1 MKTPVRTGHR
11 LGSERISF
19 RFDGKTYQA
28 YAGDT
33 AASALLAAG
42 TRLFG
47 RSVKYHRPRGLL
59 SAGFEEP
66 NALLTNNPGEFCISN
81 LPAPCLT
88 LKQDMQIV
96 SQNRWP
102 SLHYDL
108 AAVFGVFGGLFS
120 AGFYYRTFMWPKW
133 HVYEGI
139 IRRLAGLGATASG
152 SKLEPP
158 GVEHIDCDVLITG
171 AGPAGLVAALA
182 AARGGARTVI
192 CEREPVP
199 GGELEF
205 EDAVIDG
212 HSSHDWIRATTE
224 ELQAHSVRILTET
237 AVVGSS
243 GQMVVAHREPGGLA
257 DKAVVYRIHSGAF
270 VAATGAIEQPIAFV
284 DNDLPGVMLLGAAE
298 RYLARY
304 GVCVG
309 QNVVL
314 FGCHDRLYT
323 SAQRLIR
330 GGMSVVA
337 IVDTRLV
344 CDAPERTSLEQ
355 GGVACLGGHA
365 VVAALG
371 GRSLNGVRIAA
382 LDTAG
387 VTKDIA
393 CDSLL
398 VSAGW
403 TPDYYAALHSASG
416 PISGLATATE
426 TWSTAAGAAN
436 GLWELEEVIA
446 DGRKAGIAAASRAGV
461 EADDSSPLASHS
473 STIDITGG
481 DPQPEVEPFWRSP
494 TNRKGEKRQFVD
506 LQNDVTVADLR
517 QSLEQGFCDIEHV
530 KRFTALGFGTEQGR
544 TGAVMGAAILAELS
558 GKNDKVITTSRR
570 RPPFKPATLGVIAAH
585 RQGLSLR
592 PERRT
597 ALHALHLEQGGVM
610 EDTGRWQ
617 RPRYYSTNGSDA
629 VAAGLAE
636 AARVRASGGIL
647 DGSTLGKIEV
657 AGPGAAAFLDH
668 IYLTRASTIKPGR
681 SKYMVMLREDGMA
694 LDDGVVMRL
703 EPERFLATVG
713 SGHAGHVL
721 SHLEFH
727 RDLEKQH
734 PRYSGVVIA
743 DATEAWS
750 VIVVAGPRS
759 REVLCQVLGSVW
771 QDDLQPLAHMGF
783 IAGQWQNHGLR
794 VLRASFS
801 GELAYE
807 LHCQAAI
814 AGPLWQALSD
824 ADMLPYGLEAL
835 EVLRVEK
842 GYLTSAELNGQTTP
856 QDLGMGRMV
865 GQGNPC
871 VGRALLDRPGLH
883 SPQHPCL
890 VGLRASQPGQ
900 EFLTGAQVTTTTEPN
915 ISCGHVTS
923 ATFSP
928 ALGEWIALALVAR
941 QHSEEGTPL
950 LARDPLRGGDTA
962 VKTVSPV
969 HFDPLGERMKA

>member
-11 LGSERISF
+11 LGDEKISF
-19 RFDGKTYQA
+19 RFDGKTYQG

-59 SAGFEEP
+59 SAGIEEP
-66 NALLTNNPGEFCISN
+66 NALLINNPGEFCISN

-88 LKQDMQIV
+88 LQQDMQIV

-102 SLHYDL
+102 SLRYDL
-108 AAVFGVFGGLFS
+108 ASVFGVVGGLFS
-120 AGFYYRTFMWPKW
+120 AGFYYRTFMWPNW
-133 HVYEGI
+133 HAYEGI
-139 IRRLAGLGATASG
+139 IRRLAGLGATASA
-152 SKLEPP
+152 STLEPP
-158 GVEHIDCDVLITG
+158 RVEHIDCDVLITG
-171 AGPAGLVAALA
+171 AGPAGLAAALA

-192 CEREPVP
+192 CEREPAP

-205 EDAVIDG
+205 EEAIIDG
-212 HSSHDWIRATTE
+212 QTSLGWVRTTLE
-224 ELQAHSVRILTET
+224 ELHARSVRILTET

-243 GQMVVAHREPGGLA
+243 GQLVIAHREPGGLA

-284 DNDLPGVMLLGAAE
+284 DNDLPGVMLLTAAE
-298 RYLARY
+298 RYLACY
-304 GVCVG
+304 GVRVG

-314 FGCHDRLYT
+314 FGCHNRLYT
-323 SAQRLIR
+323 SAQRLIK
-330 GGMSVVA
+330 GGMSVTA
-337 IVDTRLV
+337 IIDTRPV
-344 CDAPERTSLEQ
+344 CEAPERASLEDK
-355 GGVACLGGHA
+355 GVVCLSGHA

-371 GRSLNGVRIAA
+371 GRSLRGVRVAA
-382 LDTAG
+382 LDASG
-387 VTKDIA
+387 IKQDIA

-403 TPDYYAALHSASG
+403 TPDYYAALHSVAG
-416 PISGLATATE
+416 PISGLASATKA
-426 TWSTAAGAAN
+426 WSTAAGAAN
-436 GLWELEEVIA
+436 GLLELQDVIA
-446 DGRKAGIAAASRAGV
+446 DGRQAGIAAAARAGV
-461 EADDSSPLASHS
+461 KTDDSLPHASHS
-473 STIDITGG
+473 LPVEITGG
-481 DPQPEVEPFWRSP
+481 DPQPGVEPFWRSP
-494 TNRKGEKRQFVD
+494 TSRKGEKRQFVD

-544 TGAVMGAAILAELS
+544 TSAVMGAAILAELS
-558 GKNDKVITTSRR
+558 GNDGKIATTSRR

-597 ALHALHLEQGGVM
+597 ALHSLHLEQGGVM
-610 EDTGRWQ
+610 QDTGRWQ
-617 RPRYYSTNGSDA
+617 RPRYYRTNGSNP
-629 VAAGLAE
+629 VTAGLAE
-636 AARVRASGGIL
+636 AARVRASGGIM

-694 LDDGVVMRL
+694 LDDGIVMRL
-703 EPERFLATVG
+703 EPERFLATVS

-727 RDLEKQH
+727 RDLEAQH
-734 PRYSGVVIA
+734 NGVIIA
-743 DATEAWS
+743 DVTEAWS

-759 REVLCQVLGSVW
+759 REVLLQVLGRVW
-771 QDDLQPLAHMGF
+771 QDDLQQLTHMGLLS
-783 IAGQWQNHGLR
+783 GQWQDNTVR

-807 LHCQAAI
+807 LHCQATI

-824 ADMLPYGLEAL
+824 ADMQPYGLEAL

-865 GQGNPC
+865 GQDNPC
-871 VGRALLDRPGLH
+871 IGRALLDRPGLH
-883 SPQHPCL
+883 SPQRPCL

-900 EFLTGAQVTTTTEPN
+900 EFLSGAQITTTTEPN
-915 ISCGHVTS
+915 RSCGHVTS
-923 ATFSP
+923 ANFSP
-928 ALGEWIALALVAR
+928 ALGEWVALALVAR
-941 QHSEEGTPL
+941 QHSEEGTSL
-950 LARDPLRGGDTA
+950 LARDPLRGGDTP
-962 VKTVSPV
+962 VRTVSPV
-969 HFDPLGERMKA
+969 HFDPLGERMKS

>member
-11 LGSERISF
+11 LGDEKISF
-19 RFDGKTYQA
+19 RFDGKTYQG

-66 NALLTNNPGEFCISN
+66 NALLINNPGECCISN
-81 LPAPCLT
+81 LPQPCLT
-88 LKQDMQIV
+88 LQQDMQIV

-102 SLHYDL
+102 SLRYDL
-108 AAVFGVFGGLFS
+108 AAVFGVVGGLFS

-133 HVYEGI
+133 HAYEGI

-158 GVEHIDCDVLITG
+158 RVEHIDCDVLITG
-171 AGPAGLVAALA
+171 AGPAGLAAALA
-182 AARGGARTVI
+182 AARGGARTLI
-192 CEREPVP
+192 CEREPAP

-212 HSSHDWIRATTE
+212 HASLDWVRTTLE
-224 ELQAHSVRILTET
+224 ELQARSVRILTET
-237 AVVGSS
+237 SVVGSS
-243 GQMVVAHREPGGLA
+243 GQLVVAHREPGGLA

-284 DNDLPGVMLLGAAE
+284 DNDRPGVMLLGAAE

-304 GVCVG
+304 GVRVG

-314 FGCHDRLYT
+314 FGCHDRLYA
-323 SAQRLIR
+323 SAHRLIK
-330 GGMSVVA
+330 GGMSISA
-337 IVDTRLV
+337 IVDTRPI
-344 CDAPERTSLEQ
+344 CEAPERVALEDK
-355 GGVACLGGHA
+355 GVVCLSGHA

-371 GRSLNGVRIAA
+371 GRELRGVRVAA
-382 LDTAG
+382 LDAPEIRQ
-387 VTKDIA
+387 DIA
-393 CDSLL
+393 CDGLL

-403 TPDYYAALHSASG
+403 TPDYYAALHSAVG
-416 PISGLATATE
+416 PISGLAAATE
-426 TWSTAAGAAN
+426 AWSSAAGAAN
-436 GLWELEEVIA
+436 GQLELEEVIA
-446 DGRKAGIAAASRAGV
+446 DGHQAGIAAATRAGV
-461 EADDSSPLASHS
+461 EADDRLPPVSHS
-473 STIDITGG
+473 LPFEITGG
-481 DPQPEVEPFWRSP
+481 DPQPGVEPFWRSP

-517 QSLEQGFCDIEHV
+517 ESLEQGFCDIEHV

-544 TGAVMGAAILAELS
+544 TSAVMGAAILAELS
-558 GKNDKVITTSRR
+558 GNYDKITTTSRR
-570 RPPFKPATLGVIAAH
+570 RPPFKPATLGVIAGH

-597 ALHALHLEQGGVM
+597 ALHTLHLEQGGVM
-610 EDTGRWQ
+610 EDAGRWQ
-617 RPRYYSTNGSDA
+617 RPRYYRTNGSDP

-694 LDDGVVMRL
+694 LDDGIVMRL

-727 RDLEKQH
+727 RDLEAQH
-734 PRYSGVVIA
+734 RDVVIA

-759 REVLCQVLGSVW
+759 REVLCEILGSAW
-771 QDDLQPLAHMGF
+771 QDDLQQLTHMGLLS
-783 IAGQWQNHGLR
+783 GQWQGNTVR
-794 VLRASFS
+794 VLRAGFS

-807 LHCQAAI
+807 LHCQAVI
-814 AGPLWQALSD
+814 AGTLWQTLSD

-871 VGRALLDRPGLH
+871 IGHALLDRPGLH
-883 SPQHPCL
+883 SPQRPCL
-890 VGLRASQPGQ
+890 VGLRASQPGK
-900 EFLTGAQVTTTTEPN
+900 EFLTGAQITTTTEPN
-915 ISCGHVTS
+915 RSCGHVTS

-928 ALGEWIALALVAR
+928 ALGEWVALALVAR
-941 QHSEEGTPL
+941 EHSEEGTSL

-962 VKTVSPV
+962 VRTVSPV
-969 HFDPLGERMKA
+969 HFDPLGERMKS